1 MPAFVDADHIA
12 YDLTVEDPKVYT
24 KPFKNCRTWVRMKPG
39 SELLEYWCME
49 NNKDLLEGHL
59 DLLRDETFK
68 KYFGID

>member
-1 MPAFVDADHIA
+1 
-12 YDLTVEDPKVYT
+12 
-24 KPFKNCRTWVRMKPG
+24 MKPG